1 MAAEAENQITAKE
14 RYAQLERDR
23 NVVLDR
29 AQRAAKLTIP
39 SLLPEDGHGETSE
52 LPQPYQSMGARG
64 LNNLASKLLTSLVP
78 PNSPFFNM
86 TIDEQTLSELEQQA
100 GQDRNLRGEV
110 MKALSSIEQTV
121 MTVIEQRAIRV
132 SVFEALKQLLVAGN
146 VLLFIPPGLRS
157 RVRVYHLNR
166 FVTKRDPMGNILE
179 IIVKENVSPSALPD
193 RVREL
198 LDESESYQGENGK
211 PVEKTKELYTYIYR
225 YTDGNNKQKF
235 KVYQEIDG
243 KKVPK
248 SEGTYKPENLPW
260 LPLRYTSID
269 GEDYGRGFIEE
280 YEGDLHS
287 LEELTRAIVEGS
299 AAASKVVFLV
309 SPNGTTRKKDI
320 AEAPNGAVRDGL
332 EEDVSTLQMEKYGD
346 FRTAQETLNDLKERL
361 SFAFLLNT
369 SIQRDAERVTATEV
383 RFMAQE
389 LENALGGLYSILS
402 QEFQLPLVKVIIS
415 QLNKAGQLPNFP
427 QDKVQPQIVTGLEAL
442 GRGNDLQNLD
452 TFIAGLADAFGPEAT
467 AQYINVDE
475 YLARRAAALGID
487 ADGLVKSRQQIADE
501 SRRSQMR
508 QMIDQMGPNA
518 VDQMGQAMQ
527 KQMEQDNGSGQEQSA

>member
-1 MAAEAENQITAKE
+1 
-14 RYAQLERDR
+14 
-23 NVVLDR
+23 
-29 AQRAAKLTIP
+29 
-39 SLLPEDGHGETSE
+39 
-52 LPQPYQSMGARG
+52 MGARG
-64 LNNLASKLLTSLVP
+64 LNNLASKLLTSLLP

-86 TIDEQTLSELEQQA
+86 TIDEETLSELERQA
-100 GQDRNLRGEV
+100 QGNRDLRGEI
-110 MKALSSIEQTV
+110 MKALSAIEQTV
-121 MTVIEQRAIRV
+121 MTVVEQRAIRV
-132 SVFEALKQLLVAGN
+132 SVFEALKQLLVSGN

-157 RVRVYHLNR
+157 RVRVFHLNR
-166 FVTKRDPMGNILE
+166 YVCKRDPMGNPIE
-179 IIVKENVSPSALPD
+179 IITKENVSPSALPKK
-193 RVREL
+193 VRKM
-198 LDESESYQGENGK
+198 LDDDTKRDENGK
-211 PVEKTKELYTYIYR
+211 PVEKTKELYTYVYAF
-225 YTDGNNKQKF
+225 TDGNNKRKF

-243 KKVPK
+243 MTVPG

-280 YEGDLHS
+280 YEGDLQS

-299 AAASKVVFLV
+299 AAASKVLFLV
-309 SPNGTTRKKDI
+309 SPNGTTRKKEI
-320 AEAPNGAVRDGL
+320 AEAPNGAVRTGHAD
-332 EEDVSTLQMEKYGD
+332 DVSTLQMEKYGD

-383 RFMAQE
+383 QFMAQE

-415 QLNKAGQLPNFP
+415 QLSRAGQLPQFP
-427 QDKVQPQIVTGLEAL
+427 EDKVEPQIVTGLEAL

-452 TFIAGLADAFGPEAT
+452 RFIAGLADAFGPEAV

-487 ADGLVKSRQQIADE
+487 SDGLVKSRNQIADE
-501 SRRSQMR
+501 SRRAQLR

-518 VDQMGQAMQ
+518 VDQIGQMMQ
-527 KQMEQDNGSGQEQSA
+527 KQMEAPQDGSGQEQQQQA